1 VSCYGNTDGNISL
14 ELDSL
19 YAPEIVWSNGM
30 DTSFL
35 DSLSAG
41 AYSVVVSDS
50 RGCMDFLTFEVTSPE
65 ELIVETEYTSWLCF
79 GAEDGVISL
88 TPSGGTPAYSYYVN
102 GILYQDSIISNLPE
116 GAYTVL
122 VSDNNSCVQE
132 SQLTMESLD
141 LIEGTYDV
149 ILATDLTS
157 LDGIIIASIDGGL
170 PPYSYQWSNG
180 ATESVIVYLNP
191 GWYTLELTDSNG
203 CTFVDSVFVGT
214 LSLSEL
220 DNSENMAYPNP
231 TSGELFFTKQA
242 TDIEVYSREGKK
254 VIIKSEG
261 ESIDLSSLALGLY
274 YIRLKTGEEI
284 HGFTVLRISN

>member
-1 VSCYGNTDGNISL
+1 
-14 ELDSL
+14 
-19 YAPEIVWSNGM
+19 M

-41 AYSVVVSDS
+41 AYSVVVSDY
-50 RGCMDFLTFEVTSPE
+50 RGCMDFLTFELTSPE
-65 ELIVETEYTSWLCF
+65 ELILETEYTSWLCF
-79 GAEDGVISL
+79 GAEDGIISL

-102 GILYQDSIISNLPE
+102 GILYQDSIITNLPE

-122 VSDNNSCVQE
+122 VSDNNNCVQE

-141 LIEGTYDV
+141 PIEGTYDV
-149 ILATDLTS
+149 ILATGLTS
-157 LDGIIIASIDGGL
+157 LDGIIISSIDGGL
-170 PPYSYQWSNG
+170 SPYSYQWSNG

-203 CTFVDSVFVGT
+203 CTFMDSVFVGT

-220 DNSENMAYPNP
+220 SNSENMAYPNP
-231 TSGELFFTKQA
+231 TTGQLFFTNQA

-254 VIIKSEG
+254 VMMKSEG
-261 ESIDLSSLALGLY
+261 ESINLSSLASGLY
-274 YIRLKTGEEI
+274 YIRLKTGEER
-284 HGFTVLRISN
+284 HGFTVVRISN